1 MIKTSNIIAFLF
13 ESILLGISLVI
24 GVDWKFI
31 VTVMLWSIIFI
42 YSLYRFEERT
52 VLAAFMSTFFMFL
65 LGAYVCNQYLG
76 YSNNVVVF
84 DTYITNHIY
93 NALNI
98 ALLGIWIGFL
108 ILEKVERKGKRANI
122 SSSEDYIK
130 IVRQVSKY
138 GFYLLYVPYLVVLI
152 ERIRYSNSRGYN
164 EIYLG
169 YSSSMPYLIRLL
181 ANAAPMLLFI
191 FLSTLPSKKECKLSL
206 FLYLL
211 YLFLNLGTGERAEFV
226 IGFLII
232 LIYFFF
238 RNKSLTNEERWIGK
252 KEIITLII
260 LAPIALI
267 LLNIY
272 GYIRFGEQYENTGG
286 FLTSILDIF
295 TSQGVSISVIGYEKM
310 YENVI
315 PENKLYSFGTII
327 DFLKYNPISSV
338 LFDFVEYT
346 GQNAERAINGNS
358 MAHIISYLVLPYN
371 YSLGRGL
378 GSSYIAEL
386 YHDFGYIGVFL
397 GNIIYGIVI
406 KVCSSFN
413 KYQIWIRYVCLVM
426 INAILLAPRSTAD
439 GFLSSL
445 TGMEVWLSG
454 LLVWV
459 ISKSIYKRHYI

>member
-1 MIKTSNIIAFLF
+1 M
-13 ESILLGISLVI
+13 
-24 GVDWKFI
+24 
-31 VTVMLWSIIFI
+31 
-42 YSLYRFEERT
+42 
-52 VLAAFMSTFFMFL
+52 
-65 LGAYVCNQYLG
+65 
-76 YSNNVVVF
+76 
-84 DTYITNHIY
+84 
-93 NALNI
+93 
-98 ALLGIWIGFL
+98 
-108 ILEKVERKGKRANI
+108 
-122 SSSEDYIK
+122 
-130 IVRQVSKY
+130 
-138 GFYLLYVPYLVVLI
+138 
-152 ERIRYSNSRGYN
+152 
-164 EIYLG
+164 
-169 YSSSMPYLIRLL
+169 
-181 ANAAPMLLFI
+181 
-191 FLSTLPSKKECKLSL
+191 
-206 FLYLL
+206 
-211 YLFLNLGTGERAEFV
+211 
-226 IGFLII
+226 
-232 LIYFFF
+232 
-238 RNKSLTNEERWIGK
+238 
-252 KEIITLII
+252 
-260 LAPIALI
+260 
-267 LLNIY
+267 LNIY

-346 GQNAERAINGNS
+346 GQNAERALNGNY
-358 MAHIISYLVLPYN
+358 MAHIISYLVLPSN